1 MAHILVVDDED
12 QIRTLIREA
21 LEKKGHAVEEASSGA
36 AAVTMLRKA
45 PVDLMIVDVI
55 MPDKGGIETLIEAHK
70 EFAALKT
77 IVMSGRV
84 DTESETFRRMAIQF
98 GASRILSKPFEL
110 EELFRLVE
118 SLLS

>member
-21 LEKKGHAVEEASSGA
+21 LERKGHAVEEASSGA

-55 MPDKGGIETLIEAHK
+55 MPDKGGIETLIEAHR

-84 DTESETFRRMAIQF
+84 DTESESWNPSSA
-98 GASRILSKPFEL
+98 
-110 EELFRLVE
+110 E
-118 SLLS
+118 SAGYRVRHDLDGNDGV